1 MPTIHVMGSPH
12 AYELTAPT
20 NSSEVLVF
28 IHGWLLSH
36 HYWQP
41 IVDQLAIEHTC
52 LSYDLRGFGR
62 SQPCQSQ
69 LGYSLQAYAQD
80 LGDLLDQLGIENA
93 WLVGHSLGGS
103 VALWGA
109 DLLPDRVKGVI
120 CVNAGGG
127 IYFKEQFERF
137 RNAGKQIVKLRPRWL
152 PHVPFLERLFRRAS
166 VVQTL
171 DRAWAQQ
178 RLIDF
183 VAADSKAA
191 LGALLDSTTEVEV
204 HCLPQVVARLKQ
216 PVYFIAG
223 AQDPIME
230 PKYVQHLASF
240 HRLFGCCG
248 DNVFEILD
256 CGHMAMIEQTDEVAA
271 RIRAILKKDE
281 GHEGEI

>member
-28 IHGWLLSH
+28 IHGWLLSRN
-36 HYWQP
+36 YWQP
-41 IVDQLAIEHTC
+41 IVEKLAIEHPC
-52 LSYDLRGFGR
+52 LSYDLRGFGD
-62 SQPCQSQ
+62 SQPCQSKS
-69 LGYSLQAYAQD
+69 GYSLQAYAQD
-80 LGDLLDQLGIENA
+80 LGNLLDQLGIENA

-127 IYFKEQFERF
+127 IYLKEQFERF

-152 PHVPFLERLFRRAS
+152 LQVPFIERLFRGAN

-171 DRAWAQQ
+171 DKVWAQQ
-178 RLIDF
+178 RLTDF
-183 VAADSKAA
+183 VVADSEAA
-191 LGALLDSTTEVEV
+191 LGALLESTTEAEV

-223 AQDPIME
+223 AQDSIME
-230 PKYVQHLASF
+230 PNYVQYLASF
-240 HRLFGCCG
+240 HPLFGCCG
-248 DNVFEILD
+248 DNVFEILE
-256 CGHMAMIEQTDEVAA
+256 CGHMAMIEQPNEVTE
-271 RIRAILKKDE
+271 RIRAILKQDE

>member
-1 MPTIHVMGSPH
+1 MMPTIHVMGSPH

-20 NSSEVLVF
+20 NSPEVLVF
-28 IHGWLLSH
+28 IHGWLLSR

-41 IVDQLAIEHTC
+41 IVDQLAIEYTC
-52 LSYDLRGFGR
+52 LSYDLRGFGD
-62 SQPCQSQ
+62 SQPCQSKS
-69 LGYSLQAYAQD
+69 GYSLQAYAQD
-80 LGDLLDQLGIENA
+80 LGDLLEQLGIENA

-109 DLLPDRVKGVI
+109 DLLSDRVKGVI

-127 IYFKEQFERF
+127 IYLKEQFERF
-137 RNAGKQIVKLRPRWL
+137 RNAGRQIVKLRPRWL
-152 PHVPFLERLFRRAS
+152 PRVPFLERLFRRAS

-191 LGALLDSTTEVEV
+191 LGALLDSTTEAEV

-230 PKYVQHLASF
+230 LKYVQHLASF

-248 DNVFEILD
+248 DNVFEILE
-256 CGHMAMIEQTDEVAA
+256 CGHMAMIEQTDEVAE
-271 RIRAILKKDE
+271 RIRAILKK
-281 GHEGEI
+281 GEEYGV

>member
-1 MPTIHVMGSPH
+1 SK
-12 AYELTAPT
+12 
-20 NSSEVLVF
+20 S
-28 IHGWLLSH
+28 
-36 HYWQP
+36 
-41 IVDQLAIEHTC
+41 
-52 LSYDLRGFGR
+52 
-62 SQPCQSQ
+62 
-69 LGYSLQAYAQD
+69 GYSLQAYAQD
-80 LGDLLDQLGIENA
+80 LGDLLEQLGIENA

-120 CVNAGGG
+120 CINAGGG
-127 IYFKEQFERF
+127 IYLKEQFERF
-137 RNAGKQIVKLRPRWL
+137 RNAGRQIVKLRPRWL
-152 PHVPFLERLFRRAS
+152 PRVPFLERLFRRAS

-191 LGALLDSTTEVEV
+191 LGALLDSTTETEV

-223 AQDPIME
+223 AQDPTME
-230 PKYVQHLASF
+230 LKYVQHLASF

-256 CGHMAMIEQTDEVAA
+256 CGHLAMIEQTDEVAE
-271 RIRAILKKDE
+271 RIRAILKK
-281 GHEGEI
+281 GEEYGEV

>member
-20 NSSEVLVF
+20 NSPEVLVF
-28 IHGWLLSH
+28 IHGWLLSR

-41 IVDQLAIEHTC
+41 IVDQLAIKHTC
-52 LSYDLRGFGR
+52 LSYDLRGFGD
-62 SQPCQSQ
+62 SQPCQSKS
-69 LGYSLQAYAQD
+69 GYSLQAYARD
-80 LGDLLDQLGIENA
+80 LGDLLEQLGIENA

-127 IYFKEQFERF
+127 IYLKEQFERF

-152 PHVPFLERLFRRAS
+152 PRVLFLERLFRRAS

-178 RLIDF
+178 RLTDF

-191 LGALLDSTTEVEV
+191 LGALLDSTTEAEV

-230 PKYVQHLASF
+230 LKYVQHLASF

-248 DNVFEILD
+248 DNVFEILE
-256 CGHMAMIEQTDEVAA
+256 CGHMAMIEQTDEVAE
-271 RIRAILKKDE
+271 RIRAILKK
-281 GHEGEI
+281 GEEYGV